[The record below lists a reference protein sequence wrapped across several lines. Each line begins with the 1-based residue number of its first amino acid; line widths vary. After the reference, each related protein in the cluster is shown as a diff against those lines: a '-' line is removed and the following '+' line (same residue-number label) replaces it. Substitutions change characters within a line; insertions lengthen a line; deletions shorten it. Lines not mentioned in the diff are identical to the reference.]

1 VVNATRFEFATAK
14 WIIFGEG
21 SAKKIADN
29 ALNLGS
35 KPLIVT
41 GKNQNRC
48 KFLLDDFVE
57 KNIKFEIFSVKGEPT
72 TGVVTEC
79 LNLSKRNKIDVIIGI
94 GGGSAIDAGKAV
106 SALITNSGDLFDYL
120 EVIGRGKPIKNPTIP
135 FIAVPTTAGTGTEVT
150 KNAVIKSDEHSVK
163 VSLRSPFMLP
173 DIAILDP
180 VLTYSMPKE
189 VTASTGLDAFTQ
201 VIEPYVSIKANMLT
215 DAICKEGIKRIS
227 RSLLKAFNNPLDKKA
242 REDMCIGSLFGGI
255 ALANAKLGAVHGFA
269 GPMGG
274 MIDAAHGVIC
284 GILLPYVIKAN
295 IKALEERKPTSE
307 VFKKYEKVAKIVTKK
322 DNAKPRD
329 LVQWTDELYEKLNM
343 PHLSEVDLKEEQI
356 DELIEKAKIS
366 NSMKGNPIVL
376 TNEELRGIIKD
387 AF

>member
-1 VVNATRFEFATAK
+1 VTATRFEFATAK
-14 WIIFGEG
+14 WIIFEEG
-21 SAKKIADN
+21 AAEKIADN

-48 KFLLDDFVE
+48 KFLLDDFVR
-57 KNIKFEIFSVKGEPT
+57 KNIKFEIFSVDGEPT
-72 TGVVTEC
+72 TNVVTEC
-79 LNLSKRNKIDVIIGI
+79 LGLAKSNETDVIIGI
-94 GGGSAIDAGKAV
+94 GGGSAIDTGKAV
-106 SALITNSGDLFDYL
+106 SALVTNSGELLDYL
-120 EVIGRGKPIKNPTIP
+120 EVIGRGKPIKNSTIP

-150 KNAVIKSDEHSVK
+150 KNAVIKSNEHSVK

-201 VIEPYVSIKANMLT
+201 VMEPYVSVKANMLT
-215 DAICKEGIKRIS
+215 DAICKEGLKRIS
-227 RSLLKAFNNPLDKKA
+227 RSLLKAFNNPADAKA

-274 MIDAAHGVIC
+274 MIGAPHGVVC

-295 IKALEERKPTSE
+295 IKALQERKPNSV

-322 DNAKPRD
+322 EKAKPKD
-329 LVQWTDELYEKLNM
+329 LILWTDELYEKLNM

-356 DELIEKAKIS
+356 EELIEKAKIS

-376 TNEELRGIIKD
+376 TDEELKGIIKD